1 MANAVDLERRAQ
13 IGRERRA
20 RTRAKIVAAA
30 FDLFGSE
37 HGLYS
42 RIEDIADRAG
52 VTRPTFYNHFKG
64 MDELREAL
72 TSEVTNEFLLAVTQV
87 ISAMPDP
94 RQRAAS
100 AVRYYLHRARKDRQ
114 WAWSMLNMSAN
125 GVIFGTATYHQA
137 EQTVIEGIE
146 AGMLPLPSST
156 VGRDIILG
164 STLAAIGTIA
174 RGNPP
179 EDYCEIIAGYILL
192 ALGVAHDD
200 ARRLATIPLP
210 DLPQFRG

>member
-1 MANAVDLERRAQ
+1 MTTGNSDLERRAA

-20 RTRAKIVAAA
+20 RTRAKIIAAA

-52 VTRPTFYNHFKG
+52 VTRPTFYNHFSG

-72 TSEVTNEFLLAVTQV
+72 TSEVTHDFLAAVTATVAQ
-87 ISAMPDP
+87 MPDP

-100 AVRYYLHRARKDRQ
+100 AIRYYLHRARRDRQ

-125 GVIFGTATYHQA
+125 GIIFGAETYRQA
-137 EQTVIEGIE
+137 EQTVIEAME
-146 AGMLPLPSST
+146 AGLLPIPSSMI
-156 VGRDIILG
+156 GRDIILG
-164 STLAAIGTIA
+164 SVLAAIGTLV
-174 RGNPP
+174 RGDPP
-179 EDYCEIIAGYILL
+179 DGYCEMIAGYILL
-192 ALGVAHDD
+192 GLGVPMDD
-200 ARRLATIPLP
+200 ARRLAHLPLP
-210 DLPQFRG
+210 PLP